1 MSSTIYWDKLRILV
15 TNSCNYQCPF
25 CHNEGQ
31 SSDKSIK
38 TMDFD
43 KFKIIIDAL
52 KDEDI
57 HEICFSGGEPFL
69 EKKLV
74 EMIRYAYRETE
85 WEISCASNLSLITK
99 EQVQKLYRI

>member
-74 EMIRYAYRETE
+74 EMT
-85 WEISCASNLSLITK
+85 ISATDYYSLKKYFEKYNVTIDNQYK
-99 EQVQKLYRI
+99 EF